1 MKINTSHLK
10 NAGIYV
16 LTNTINNKQY
26 VGLDSNIPRRFK
38 QHIKGISKSGLLHE
52 ALSAIGLENWTVRFI
67 PYPGISRKA
76 LRSVEQWYIAKLQT
90 KYPDG
95 YNMRGGSNPSLKA
108 RSPRSMS
115 SGEVALRAQVRER
128 RKTGVLLRNL
138 ATEFDVPIQTVC
150 GWCRDIDPKA
160 NLRSQVR
167 ERRKTGE
174 VLETIAAE
182 FGLAYGTVADWC
194 KGIEVLSPTETEVI
208 GLLND
213 GQLWK
218 TADIEKS
225 SQFTRQAVTIAL
237 NRLLKRGL
245 IAKIKRG
252 LYQKSDV

>member
-1 MKINTSHLK
+1 MEINTSHLK
-10 NAGIYV
+10 NPGIYI

-26 VGLDSNIPRRFK
+26 IGMDSNIPRRFK
-38 QHIKGISKSGLLHE
+38 QHLRGIGTGAVLHE
-52 ALSAIGLENWTVRFI
+52 ALSTVGLENWTVQFI
-67 PYPGISRKA
+67 PYSGISRKA
-76 LRSVEQWYIAKLQT
+76 LQAVEQWYIAKLQT
-90 KYPDG
+90 KHPDG

-174 VLETIAAE
+174 VLEIIAAE
-182 FGLAYGTVADWC
+182 FDMAVRTVSEWC
-194 KGIEVLSPTETEVI
+194 KDIKVEKETVRGMAEKRRSEKKAEDAQLRIRALSLKEK
-208 GLLND
+208 GLSYREI
-213 GQLWK
+213 
-218 TADIEKS
+218 AEKLGS
-225 SQFTRQAVTIAL
+225 
-237 NRLLKRGL
+237 N
-245 IAKIKRG
+245 
-252 LYQKSDV
+252 YQKIRRVLLQK